1 MKLKKIFNSF
11 FKKQN
16 TSNCIASFGD
26 LVKMPQR
33 EDFNDELSNLKIDE
47 LKAFFRDI
55 LNKNKTLTSTF
66 IHDEHLQ
73 QELDMN
79 LDLLMNISFDKE
91 IEPIN
96 DEEKRIRSLIIYSKL
111 KLYLNKIIELETGIK
126 YRLIALKELEK
137 ESFGFSI
144 KNIFNKKRVIKEEIN
159 NLLGILC
166 VLKNQR
172 YAIFNKVNACST
184 EFKTIN
190 NTDEEIKIS
199 GSKYL
204 TNRLKRLKGY
214 ADILLRKE
222 EINNVNSFDEPI
234 NQIAALERYF
244 EIYSYT
250 HNNEINDISSTLK
263 DSSLKQV
270 DGKYIEEIESKLRVH
285 DEFGKTNISMDDLF
299 NLYKLKFNYKIIN
312 INQNND
318 NPIFLSLDNDERDFT
333 EYSMYGQI
341 VMEMIEDLIIDK
353 DHILKNQFD
362 TNKDFFWESF
372 RALLNPNY
380 NKDLSSMYD
389 INTILS
395 DNLVLAFLL
404 AAYHNNLAVF
414 FRNFTIKTPEPM
426 LSIIE
431 LEKRIPLDTFFKI
444 YAAELSTYYAFTE
457 PLSKL
462 ESYINSD
469 DFIRQYPSLKAM
481 IDVYPTI
488 HLIIR
493 EPYGQAEYNYY
504 HIPEGIVSLYKK
516 DELIIYPK
524 RLCFIDK
531 FITPGFSKY
540 VYTPKSLKELNT
552 NAFSRMI
559 IQGLVLNEGLKR
571 LYVDPTSNLVVTYML
586 CIPSTLEVKD
596 SKPLSQ
602 EREKKSV
609 FGFNSQ
615 FLDELNFTNFKES
628 IILNDKKYLKVI
640 FSKIIFKEHFF
651 RTNIKRIILW
661 DGDYNAPKSITCIIK
676 NDEIKK
682 IIDDVASKHP
692 KIYRNALK
700 YGYEKEFFISL
711 IVDRFISIVYK
722 KSGFTLCE
730 NKDNQKRV
738 LKK

>member
-1 MKLKKIFNSF
+1 MKLKQIFNNF

-16 TSNCIASFGD
+16 TSNFIATFGN

-190 NTDEEIKIS
+190 NTDEEIIIS

-214 ADILLRKE
+214 ANITLSQE
-222 EINNVNSFDEPI
+222 QINDVNSFEEPI

-285 DEFGKTNISMDDLF
+285 DEFGKANISMDDLF

-380 NKDLSSMYD
+380 NKDLTSMYD

-395 DNLVLAFLL
+395 DNLVLAFLS

-414 FRNFTIKTPEPM
+414 FRDFTIKTPEPM

-457 PLSKL
+457 PLSEL

-481 IDVYPTI
+481 IEVYPTI
-488 HLIIR
+488 NPVIR
-493 EPYGQAEYNYY
+493 EPYGQAEYNCY

-524 RLCFIDK
+524 
-531 FITPGFSKY
+531 GS
-540 VYTPKSLKELNT
+540 
-552 NAFSRMI
+552 
-559 IQGLVLNEGLKR
+559 VL
-571 LYVDPTSNLVVTYML
+571 
-586 CIPSTLEVKD
+586 
-596 SKPLSQ
+596 
-602 EREKKSV
+602 
-609 FGFNSQ
+609 
-615 FLDELNFTNFKES
+615 
-628 IILNDKKYLKVI
+628 
-640 FSKIIFKEHFF
+640 
-651 RTNIKRIILW
+651 
-661 DGDYNAPKSITCIIK
+661 
-676 NDEIKK
+676 
-682 IIDDVASKHP
+682 
-692 KIYRNALK
+692 
-700 YGYEKEFFISL
+700 
-711 IVDRFISIVYK
+711 
-722 KSGFTLCE
+722 
-730 NKDNQKRV
+730 
-738 LKK
+738 